1 MKYAI
6 FFLFIVILASC
17 QSIERTP
24 KPDNLIEEDKM
35 VDILVELSLFD
46 AAKRLNSNRVNV
58 RSIEIHDFIY
68 EKFNVD
74 STQLANS
81 NAYYAENLKTYEPI
95 FDSVQKR
102 LERLKVELDTL
113 KAIDDR
119 KKDSINE
126 LKKDKD
132 SLELKPSASN
142 LKLLEPVSETAETE
156 ETER

>member
-1 MKYAI
+1 MKYAV
-6 FFLFIVILASC
+6 FFLLIVILASC

-58 RSIEIHDFIY
+58 RSIEIQDFIY

-81 NAYYAENLKTYEPI
+81 NAFYAENLKTYEPI

-132 SLELKPSASN
+132 SLKLKPSASD
-142 LKLLEPVSETAETE
+142 LKLLEPVSEAETE

>member
-81 NAYYAENLKTYEPI
+81 NAFYAENLKTYEPI

-126 LKKDKD
+126 LKKDK
-132 SLELKPSASN
+132 K
-142 LKLLEPVSETAETE
+142 K
-156 ETER
+156 

>member
-58 RSIEIHDFIY
+58 RSIEIQDLIY

-81 NAYYAENLKTYEPI
+81 NAFYAENLKTYEPI

-132 SLELKPSASN
+132 SLKLKPSASD
-142 LKLLEPVSETAETE
+142 LKLLEPASDTETE

>member
-81 NAYYAENLKTYEPI
+81 NAFYAENLKTYEPI

-156 ETER
+156 ETEL

>member
-58 RSIEIHDFIY
+58 RSIEIQDFIY

-81 NAYYAENLKTYEPI
+81 NAFYAENLKTYEPI

-132 SLELKPSASN
+132 SLKLKPSASD
-142 LKLLEPVSETAETE
+142 LKLLEPVSEAETE